1 MPPTHSDPARSDP
14 ARPPRR
20 EAAFVRAVY
29 GGEPFLVNSAL
40 AAGILTRQDLR
51 TRFRRLHPR
60 VYVRASA
67 ELDPAQKIRAAWLWG
82 GPRSVICGGAAGH
95 LAGEAYFGEELV
107 RDEVQLW
114 RPTWRRAPPGIVVR
128 KWTATPDHLLWQ
140 GMAVTTP
147 ARTAIDLAR
156 HMASDVRAVAALDSM
171 CRTGGTDP
179 DAIAAAAFAMAGQ
192 TGVRRVLGLLP
203 AVDPLAESPK
213 ESELRLIMG
222 ATDLP
227 VFESQVEV
235 RDESGALVSRL
246 DLGNRRWKVGLQYDG
261 NEHLTRARRDGD
273 SVAMLRLASLGWEVR
288 RVTQGLL
295 HTPRTLTRFVR
306 GAFEKQGW
314 EHSV

>member
-1 MPPTHSDPARSDP
+1 M
-14 ARPPRR
+14 
-20 EAAFVRAVY
+20 
-29 GGEPFLVNSAL
+29 
-40 AAGILTRQDLR
+40 
-51 TRFRRLHPR
+51 
-60 VYVRASA
+60 
-67 ELDPAQKIRAAWLWG
+67 
-82 GPRSVICGGAAGH
+82 ICGGAAGY

-114 RPTWRRAPPGIVVR
+114 RPTWRNPPPGIAVR
-128 KWTATPDHLLWQ
+128 KWTATPDHLLWK

-156 HMASDVRAVAALDSM
+156 HLASDVRAVAALDSM

-179 DAIAAAAFAMAGQ
+179 DEIAAAAFAMAGQ

-213 ESELRLIMG
+213 ESELRMIMG

-227 VFESQVEV
+227 AFESQVEI
-235 RDESGALVSRL
+235 RDESGALISRL
-246 DLGNRRWKVGLQYDG
+246 DLGNRQWKVGLQYDG

-273 SVAMLRLASLGWEVR
+273 SVAMLRLAALGWEAW

-295 HTPRTLTRFVR
+295 RTPQTLTRFVR
-306 GAFEKQGW
+306 GAFERQGW
-314 EHSV
+314 GHSVQPGRDH